1 MTKLNSDELNSSR
14 NKNSMYLEAY
24 EGIKDA
30 IINLHLSPGEFLSE
44 NNLAKALDMSR
55 TPVRE
60 ALKKLANE
68 GLVQIIPGKGVS
80 VAPVSI
86 KDLKEIYE
94 IRKSLECLALN
105 TSLNRITAEELDELE
120 NKWMNLIG
128 SLKNNDD
135 ADWSQISRYDNQFHS
150 MIVNKCDNDRLKAF
164 VKILKQ
170 QILRYQV
177 MAAKALG
184 DAEETA
190 NQHLKIIELMKK
202 RDLESLKVLLEEH
215 FDSSEQSIINSNII

>member
-14 NKNSMYLEAY
+14 NKISMYLEAY
-24 EGIKDA
+24 EGIKEA

-60 ALKKLANE
+60 ALKKLSNE

-105 TSLNRITAEELDELE
+105 TSLNRITTEELDELE
-120 NKWMNLIG
+120 SKWMNLI
-128 SLKNNDD
+128 SLLKNNEDV
-135 ADWSQISRYDNQFHS
+135 DWRQVSRYDNQLHS
-150 MIVNKCDNDRLKAF
+150 MIVNKCDNDRLKDF

-184 DAEETA
+184 NAEETV

-215 FDSSEQSIINSNII
+215 FDSSEQSIINSDII